1 MQPRGRPSQR
11 AVLEMVGICGD
22 CVVRDATNASRRG
35 FSDGECT
42 VGRGRVRA
50 MRWRVVLLWLLSA
63 CVASAEDFKTNDGTV
78 YRQVHVVEVRPD
90 ALIFT
95 YEKGMAMAD
104 FAKLPKSIRSR
115 YHYDPA
121 KAAAY
126 RERDAASRQAIAEE
140 DSRLL
145 VAREERKMELSRL
158 QMEASEATATPGEG
172 FGEMSFSYQ
181 ANAADRAY
189 ASAIAQIAGKIAQTE
204 ELRRAAASEPKTFWT
219 ADFWQ
224 NPVLRFLGIVMG
236 GLGGE
241 GVGGSGSASEPRG
254 WR

>member
-1 MQPRGRPSQR
+1 MS
-11 AVLEMVGICGD
+11 
-22 CVVRDATNASRRG
+22 
-35 FSDGECT
+35 
-42 VGRGRVRA
+42 
-50 MRWRVVLLWLLSA
+50 
-63 CVASAEDFKTNDGTV
+63 DGTV

-95 YEKGMAMAD
+95 HEKGMAMAD
-104 FAKLPKSIRSR
+104 LEKLPKSIRSR
-115 YHYDPA
+115 FNYDPV

-126 RERDAASRQAIAEE
+126 RKRDTASRQATAEE

-145 VAREERKMELSRL
+145 AAREERKMELSRL
-158 QMEASEATATPGEG
+158 QMEASEATPGEG
-172 FGEMSFSYQ
+172 FGEVSFSYR
-181 ANAADRAY
+181 ASAADRAY